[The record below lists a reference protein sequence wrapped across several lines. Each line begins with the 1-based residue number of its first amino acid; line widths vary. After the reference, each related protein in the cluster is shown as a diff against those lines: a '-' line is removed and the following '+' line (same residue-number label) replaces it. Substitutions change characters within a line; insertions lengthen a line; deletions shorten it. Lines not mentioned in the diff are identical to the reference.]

1 MNSAGSPFYG
11 KYRSIVTDNQ
21 DPLMQGRIK
30 ARVPDIFGDRDSGWA
45 LPALPYA
52 GNQVGLF
59 LIPPLNANVWIEFEG
74 GNPEYP
80 IWTGCFWAAGEVP
93 VSPALPQVKRL
104 KTDVGTLTLDD
115 TPGAGGITIETV
127 AGMQIKLTATG
138 IEITNGQGSIQI
150 QGLKVAINGSALEVT

>member
-11 KYRSIVTDNQ
+11 KYRGIVTDNQ

>member
-11 KYRSIVTDNQ
+11 KYRGIVTDNQ

-150 QGLKVAINGSALEVT
+150 QGLKVAINGNALEVT

>member
-11 KYRSIVTDNQ
+11 KYRGIVTDNQ

-74 GNPEYP
+74 GSPEYP

-104 KTDVGTLTLDD
+104 KTDVGMLTLDD

-150 QGLKVAINGSALEVT
+150 QGLKVAINGNALEVT

>member
-1 MNSAGSPFYG
+1 MNSAGSLFYG
-11 KYRSIVTDNQ
+11 KYRGIVTDNQ
-21 DPLMQGRIK
+21 DPLMQGRIR
-30 ARVPDIFGDRDSGWA
+30 ARVPDIFGDRESGWA

-93 VSPALPQVKRL
+93 ASPALPQIKLL

-115 TPGAGGITIETV
+115 TPGAGGITLETV